1 MEGAEP
7 CVLAGVTLNPRR
19 DFRMTSARPR
29 YLAFLRRRLSPQG
42 YLGLH
47 VTLGLIVV
55 VLACWVFGEITE
67 DVVTGD
73 PIIRLDQNVANFF
86 NTHATPART
95 RLMVTISFFG
105 SGAFLGVVTG
115 LIALFLAWRRSWH
128 RLLALLL
135 AVPGGALINL
145 LVKHLI
151 QRHRPVFEHPIATLN
166 SFSFPSGHT
175 MGSTLFY
182 GLMAAFAYQSF
193 RSWKLRIIA
202 MHGAGVIVALVGFS
216 RICLGV
222 HFLSDVL
229 GAMAAGIAW
238 LFLCL
243 TAVETLRRKREKSA
257 T

>member
-1 MEGAEP
+1 
-7 CVLAGVTLNPRR
+7 
-19 DFRMTSARPR
+19 MTSPRPR
-29 YLAFLRRRLSPQG
+29 FLAFLRRRLSPHE

-73 PIIRLDQNVANFF
+73 PLIRLDQNVASFF
-86 NTHATPART
+86 NAHATPTRT

-105 SGAFLGVVTG
+105 SGAFLGALTG
-115 LIALFLAWRRSWH
+115 LILIFLAMRRSWY
-128 RLLALLL
+128 RFLALLL
-135 AVPGGALINL
+135 VVPGGALINL

-151 QRHRPVFEHPIATLN
+151 HRHRPVFEHPIATLN
-166 SFSFPSGHT
+166 SYSFPSGHT

-182 GLMAAFAYQSF
+182 GLMAAYAFQVL
-193 RSWKLRIIA
+193 RGWKVRIMAIA
-202 MHGAGVIVALVGFS
+202 GAGVIVALIGFS

-229 GAMAAGIAW
+229 GAMAAGVAW

-243 TAVETLRRKREKSA
+243 TAVETLRQRREKSA
-257 T
+257 S